1 VEFRVVPSD
10 LDEIL
15 GSGPLSAAA
24 ARLALEKARTVAGR
38 VGEGIVVGA
47 DTIVVIDGEALGKPS
62 GPEDARA
69 MLRRLRGR
77 EHEVVTGIAVV
88 DARSGR
94 CESTAVASRVRM
106 AEYDESEIDAYV
118 VTGEPLDK
126 AGAYAIQGR
135 GAGLIDRIDG
145 SFTNVIGLP
154 LVEVGRALEEAG
166 LLAR

>member
-1 VEFRVVPSD
+1 MEFRVVPSD

-106 AEYDESEIDAYV
+106 AEYGESEIDAYV

-126 AGAYAIQGR
+126 AGAYALQGGGR
-135 GAGLIDRIDG
+135 LFATLVSGRSD
-145 SFTNVIGLP
+145 TVVGLP
-154 LVEVGRALEEAG
+154 VPLVRDLLDRLGAPGR
-166 LLAR
+166 